1 MRSFTALPRRTFLK
15 GAGVAMGLPFL
26 EAMTPRRAI
35 AETGAPAPVR
45 MAYIF
50 FPNGVILPDWN
61 PVGEGRDFRL
71 PKSLAALEGMREQIL
86 FLSGLAQDNARA
98 KGDGPGDHAR
108 SAAAFL
114 TGSHPFK
121 TAGADIRNGISVDQ
135 LAAEHVGHLTRLPSL
150 EIGIEGGRNAGQC
163 DSGYSCA
170 YSNNISWKSATTP
183 MAKEIQPKLVFE
195 RLFGGGKGDIEA
207 RRKRDALRLSI
218 LDLVAQDAQKL
229 QSQLGKT
236 DRRKLDEYFTSVRE
250 LEQRLERTR
259 DQDAKIPVPDI
270 DLPPGVPKDQ
280 DEHMTQMYDLLA
292 LAFQTDTTRVAS
304 FMLANEGSNR
314 SYPQV
319 GVNDGWHHLSHH
331 QDKADWI
338 SQLQKIDEYLVG
350 HFARFLKKLD
360 SIKEGEST
368 LLKNSMIVY
377 GSAIAD
383 GNRHSHHDLPILLA
397 GGGGGTLQGGR
408 HLKYGEN
415 TPLNNLYLSLLE
427 RIGAPT
433 TAFGDSTGLLT
444 NLNG

>member
-1 MRSFTALPRRTFLK
+1 
-15 GAGVAMGLPFL
+15 
-26 EAMTPRRAI
+26 
-35 AETGAPAPVR
+35 
-45 MAYIF
+45 
-50 FPNGVILPDWN
+50 
-61 PVGEGRDFRL
+61 
-71 PKSLAALEGMREQIL
+71 MREQVL

-170 YSNNISWKSATTP
+170 YSNNISWKAATTP

-218 LDLVAQDAQKL
+218 LDLVATDAQKL

-259 DQDAKIPVPDI
+259 DLDAKIPVPDI

-292 LAFQTDTTRVAS
+292 LAFQTDATRVAS

-408 HLKYGEN
+408 HLKYSEN